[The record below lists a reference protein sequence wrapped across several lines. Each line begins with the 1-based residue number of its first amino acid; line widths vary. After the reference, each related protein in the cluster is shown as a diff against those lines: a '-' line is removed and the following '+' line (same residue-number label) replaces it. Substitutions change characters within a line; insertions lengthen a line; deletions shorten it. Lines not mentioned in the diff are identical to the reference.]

1 MKKQLVAI
9 LISSVL
15 GILLSGV
22 VMAENSEQHPY
33 PQSYDGWRMGVQT
46 WSFRKFTLF
55 EAIDKTRSLGLGY
68 IQAYPGQKVSDKIN
82 KGFGPD
88 LSPQQ
93 RQEVKAKLNETGI
106 KIFAFGV
113 TGISTDEAKA
123 GKLFEFA
130 KEMGIET
137 IASEPKLKQFDLI
150 DELCQKHKI
159 KLAIH
164 NHPKAS
170 RYWNPDTVLKACQG
184 RSKWIGACADVGHWV
199 RSDLNP
205 VECLKKLEGRIHDVH
220 IKEIDKGHDV
230 VWGTG
235 QARIEGVLKELHR
248 QNFKGTFSIE
258 YEYNWNNNVPEIRQ
272 SVDYFNSVAATL
284 KPTGWKPLFDGNLSN
299 AVFKPNSWVVE
310 DGQLIRKGGGDI
322 WTDAKYSNFVL
333 DLEFKLEKGT
343 NSGIFLRTA
352 KRSWLP
358 WAEVQIEDSYGKPVS
373 KHICGGIFDI
383 KEPSVNAVKPAGQW
397 NRMTITAMDSKI
409 RVILNHQLTL
419 NIDLEKWTEPHKN
432 PDGTK
437 NKFDIAYKDLPRKG
451 WIGLQD
457 HGQNVWFRNIR
468 IKEL

>member
-1 MKKQLVAI
+1 M
-9 LISSVL
+9 
-15 GILLSGV
+15 LLTDV
-22 VMAENSEQHPY
+22 VMAESPEQHPC

-55 EAIDKTRSLGLGY
+55 EAIDKTRSLGLEY

-88 LSPQQ
+88 LSPQH
-93 RQEVKAKLNETGI
+93 RQEVKAKLKEAGI

-113 TGISTDEAKA
+113 TGISNNEAKA

-130 KEMGIET
+130 KEMGIEM
-137 IASEPKLKQFDLI
+137 IVSEPSLKQFDLI
-150 DELCQKHKI
+150 DKLCQKYRI

-164 NHPKAS
+164 NHPKPT
-170 RYWNPDTVLKACQG
+170 RYWNPDTVLKAYQG
-184 RSKWIGACADVGHWV
+184 RSKWIGVCADTGHWV
-199 RSDLNP
+199 RSGLDP
-205 VECLKKLEGRIHDVH
+205 VECLGKLEGRIHDVH

-230 VWGTG
+230 IWGTG
-235 QARIEGVLKELHR
+235 QARMKGILKELHR

-272 SVDYFNSVAATL
+272 SVDYFNSVAAAL
-284 KPTGWKPLFDGNLSN
+284 NPTGWKPLFDSNLSN
-299 AVFKPNSWVVE
+299 AVFKSNSWVVE

-333 DLEFKLEKGT
+333 DFEFKLEKGT
-343 NSGIFLRTA
+343 NSGVFLRA
-352 KRSWLP
+352 AEHSWLP
-358 WAEVQIEDSYGKPVS
+358 WVEVQIEDSYGKPVS

-397 NRMTITAMDSKI
+397 NRMTITATDSKI
-409 RVILNHQLTL
+409 RAILNHQLTL

-437 NKFDIAYKDLPRKG
+437 NKFDIAYKNLPLKG
-451 WIGLQD
+451 WIGFQD